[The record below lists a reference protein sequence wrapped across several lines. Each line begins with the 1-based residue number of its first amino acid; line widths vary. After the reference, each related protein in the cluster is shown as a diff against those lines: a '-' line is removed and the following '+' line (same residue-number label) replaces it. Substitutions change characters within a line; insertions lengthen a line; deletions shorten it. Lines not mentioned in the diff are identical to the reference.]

1 MNKLKLYL
9 ETSVWNFYFADD
21 AADKQVA
28 TWQFFEQVR
37 QGVYDIFVSD
47 IVFKEIARA
56 SEKKRELLFSLIS
69 EYQPE
74 KLEINV
80 AALQLVNQYLVQ
92 GVLPATAEA
101 DATHA
106 AVATVYELEALISW
120 NLKHLANLNK
130 MTKINAVNLAEGY
143 VKKLEL
149 ITPLEVLNHD

>member
-28 TWQFFEQVR
+28 TFLQFFEQVR
-37 QGVYDIFVSD
+37 RGVYDIFVSD
-47 IVFKEIARA
+47 MVFKEIARA
-56 SEKKRELLFSLIS
+56 SQKKRELLFGLIS
-69 EYQPE
+69 ECQPE
-74 KLEINV
+74 KLEIKA
-80 AALQLVNQYLVQ
+80 AALQLVNQYLAQ

-120 NLKHLANLNK
+120 NLKPLANLK
-130 MTKINAVNLAEGY
+130 R
-143 VKKLEL
+143 
-149 ITPLEVLNHD
+149 

>member
-9 ETSVWNFYFADD
+9 ETSVWNFYFADE
-21 AADKQVA
+21 AAAKQVA

-47 IVFKEIARA
+47 MVFKEIARA
-56 SEKKRELLFSLIS
+56 SQKKRELLLGLIS
-69 EYQPE
+69 ECQPE
-74 KLEINV
+74 KLEINA
-80 AALQLVNQYLVQ
+80 AALQLVNQYLAQ